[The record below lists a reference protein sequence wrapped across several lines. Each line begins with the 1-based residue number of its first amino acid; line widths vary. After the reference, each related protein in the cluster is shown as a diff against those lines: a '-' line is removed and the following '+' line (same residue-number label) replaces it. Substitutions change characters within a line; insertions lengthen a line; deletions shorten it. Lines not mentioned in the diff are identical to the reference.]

1 MFRLNP
7 WSARGASHH
16 ATFMDN
22 YDYHSHVFSLIHPVD
37 EFSFKEMR
45 TWGQS
50 KISPCCFCVWY
61 KSRKIGGRGSARF
74 TNGGELFRRPSS
86 YRKLLIESHLEF
98 C

>member
-50 KISPCCFCVWY
+50 KILPCCFCVWY
-61 KSRKIGGRGSARF
+61 KSRKIGAGGVQDSPMVESFSAD
-74 TNGGELFRRPSS
+74 LPA
-86 YRKLLIESHLEF
+86 IESY
-98 C
+98 